1 MCRPQKVRDGV
12 RRPAGS
18 RSLLGSNVTRVC
30 RPGSRATSRRRA
42 ARSERARLSAAVDGI
57 RFESRHPVD
66 RLPTTPTPHFRS
78 TPPSTPRSDRARARS
93 QSDEEGRRQNPL
105 GAQSRIWD
113 RTSRCPSHLQTRR
126 RAFEAIKRLCMHS
139 QSRLR
144 CFAIMNVYIG
154 ERLKDHKRD
163 AAILQHTAE
172 YIYQLEQEK
181 TRLLSQNSQ
190 LKRLLNC
197 QMSQDS
203 DGSSSDSPL
212 PKRKKGDNMDDEG
225 IAGMSPQDTE
235 TKEDVLRELVD
246 LRVQLERERR
256 LRMILEDQ
264 ARGMEAQAYT
274 ERIREAPAA
283 APHHKVKT
291 EEVADTTKA
300 AVVVAQPPPEQ
311 QVLATSQFSPAPA
324 PVALPAGSAS
334 PPRAHPQPP
343 EPLPSPVAD
352 LPQDLSTHSMQPT
365 APAATAVTPTVATR
379 EEVAVPPLQS
389 SPTSRQ
395 NLETIVEAIRHLEG
409 DHLFRDDEPRCATP
423 ERLST
428 PEANGGS
435 MLRSSLNVLVVH
447 EPALRQQVI
456 QCGTATRRPG
466 VIVANH
472 S

>member
-1 MCRPQKVRDGV
+1 MSIVRAIGEDSFEMTGS
-12 RRPAGS
+12 RRPS
-18 RSLLGSNVTRVC
+18 QVPKRDN
-30 RPGSRATSRRRA
+30 RRA
-42 ARSERARLSAAVDGI
+42 SKARLSNRPTSPKTQMEQEKRI
-57 RFESRHPVD
+57 RREIANSN
-66 RLPTTPTPHFRS
+66 
-78 TPPSTPRSDRARARS
+78 
-93 QSDEEGRRQNPL
+93 E
-105 GAQSRIWD
+105 
-113 RTSRCPSHLQTRR
+113 RR
-126 RAFEAIKRLCMHS
+126 RM
-139 QSRLR
+139 QSINAGFQSLR
-144 CFAIMNVYIG
+144 TLLPHHDG
-154 ERLKDHKRD
+154 EKLSK

-389 SPTSRQ
+389 SPCTSPYHASTSRQ

-428 PEANGGS
+428 PEANSGS

>member
-1 MCRPQKVRDGV
+1 MALYHRSSEKRRIFNDFRRQEEEVIGSLVSRLSNRPTSPKTQMEQEKRI
-12 RRPAGS
+12 RREIAN
-18 RSLLGSNVTRVC
+18 SNE
-30 RPGSRATSRRRA
+30 RRRMQSINA
-42 ARSERARLSAAVDGI
+42 GFQSLRTLLPHHDGEKLS
-57 RFESRHPVD
+57 
-66 RLPTTPTPHFRS
+66 
-78 TPPSTPRSDRARARS
+78 
-93 QSDEEGRRQNPL
+93 
-105 GAQSRIWD
+105 
-113 RTSRCPSHLQTRR
+113 
-126 RAFEAIKRLCMHS
+126 K
-139 QSRLR
+139 
-144 CFAIMNVYIG
+144 
-154 ERLKDHKRD
+154 

-225 IAGMSPQDTE
+225 IAGMSPQDTD

-246 LRVQLERERR
+246 LRGQLDRERR

-264 ARGMEAQAYT
+264 ARGMESQAYT

-283 APHHKVKT
+283 PPHHKVKA
-291 EEVADTTKA
+291 EEVTDTTQT
-300 AVVVAQPPPEQ
+300 AVVVAQSPPEL
-311 QVLATSQFSPAPA
+311 VTPQFSPAPA

-334 PPRAHPQPP
+334 PPRAHPQPA
-343 EPLPSPVAD
+343 EPLPSPAAD
-352 LPQDLSTHSMQPT
+352 LPQDLSTHSMQPA
-365 APAATAVTPTVATR
+365 APAAVTVAPTMAVR
-379 EEVAVPPLQS
+379 EEAAAPQLQS
-389 SPTSRQ
+389 SPCTSPYHASTSRQ

-409 DHLFRDDEPRCATP
+409 DHLFRDDEPHTAAP
-423 ERLST
+423 ERMS
-428 PEANGGS
+428 PPGGDGS

>member
-1 MCRPQKVRDGV
+1 MTGTRRTSQVPRRDN
-12 RRPAGS
+12 RRT
-18 RSLLGSNVTRVC
+18 NK
-30 RPGSRATSRRRA
+30 
-42 ARSERARLSAAVDGI
+42 ARLSNRPTSPKTQMEQEKRI
-57 RFESRHPVD
+57 RREIANSN
-66 RLPTTPTPHFRS
+66 
-78 TPPSTPRSDRARARS
+78 
-93 QSDEEGRRQNPL
+93 E
-105 GAQSRIWD
+105 
-113 RTSRCPSHLQTRR
+113 RR
-126 RAFEAIKRLCMHS
+126 RM
-139 QSRLR
+139 QSINAGFQSLR
-144 CFAIMNVYIG
+144 TLLPHHDG
-154 ERLKDHKRD
+154 EKLSK

-291 EEVADTTKA
+291 EEVAEATNA
-300 AVVVAQPPPEQ
+300 AVVVAQPPLEQ

-334 PPRAHPQPP
+334 PPRVHPQPP
-343 EPLPSPVAD
+343 EPLPSPAAD
-352 LPQDLSTHSMQPT
+352 LPQDLSTHSMQPA
-365 APAATAVTPTVATR
+365 APAAVAVTPTVATR
-379 EEVAVPPLQS
+379 EEAVVPPLQS
-389 SPTSRQ
+389 SPCTSPYHASTSRQ

-409 DHLFRDDEPRCATP
+409 DHLFRDDEPRSATP
-423 ERLST
+423 EQLST
-428 PEANGGS
+428 PEANAGS

>member
-1 MCRPQKVRDGV
+1 M
-12 RRPAGS
+12 RRNRGQYFDTTTKTGPAG
-18 RSLLGSNVTRVC
+18 
-30 RPGSRATSRRRA
+30 
-42 ARSERARLSAAVDGI
+42 
-57 RFESRHPVD
+57 
-66 RLPTTPTPHFRS
+66 
-78 TPPSTPRSDRARARS
+78 
-93 QSDEEGRRQNPL
+93 
-105 GAQSRIWD
+105 
-113 RTSRCPSHLQTRR
+113 
-126 RAFEAIKRLCMHS
+126 AIKRFWNAVTAFPAFPTLSLAAAADAATVRWCVVEEEGTERAADFHPPDGTAAPS
-139 QSRLR
+139 VDYRLNHPLVNAPSAVDLSGGPLARNFALVLVGSAFEVVGAALQFFPGQKQR
-144 CFAIMNVYIG
+144 CTTVDTSVLTAASPLSV
-154 ERLKDHKRD
+154 R

-225 IAGMSPQDTE
+225 IAGMSPQDTD

-264 ARGMEAQAYT
+264 ARGMESQAYT
-274 ERIREAPAA
+274 ERIREAPAT

-291 EEVADTTKA
+291 EEVTDTTKA
-300 AVVVAQPPPEQ
+300 AVVVAQSPPE
-311 QVLATSQFSPAPA
+311 LPTPQFSPAPA
-324 PVALPAGSAS
+324 PVALPAGSTS
-334 PPRAHPQPP
+334 PPRAHPQPA
-343 EPLPSPVAD
+343 EPLPSPTAD
-352 LPQDLSTHSMQPT
+352 LPQDLSTHSMQPA
-365 APAATAVTPTVATR
+365 APAAVTVAPPVTAR
-379 EEVAVPPLQS
+379 EEAAVPPLQS
-389 SPTSRQ
+389 SPCTSPYHASTSRQ

-409 DHLFRDDEPRCATP
+409 DHLFRDDEPHSAAP
-423 ERLST
+423 ERMGT
-428 PEANGGS
+428 CGGDGNTS
-435 MLRSSLNVLVVH
+435 MLRSSLSILVAP
-447 EPALRQQVI
+447 EPVLRQQVI